1 MKQEEMVNYF
11 YSSIAGG
18 QLSRYDKANS
28 GIWWTYSS
36 LKIGDYNKLRCFF
49 TSLHTIKSLRVRW
62 LYYNYGDRDQK
73 WFSLAYTLCW
83 VSLLLIKYK

>member
-1 MKQEEMVNYF
+1 MVNYF

-36 LKIGDYNKLRCFF
+36 LKIGDNNKLRCFF
-49 TSLHTIKSLRVRW
+49 HFITH
-62 LYYNYGDRDQK
+62 DQVFMSK
-73 WFSLAYTLCW
+73 MTVLQLWGQGSKMIFFSIYPMLGQS
-83 VSLLLIKYK
+83 VIDKV

>member
-49 TSLHTIKSLRVRW
+49 TSLHTIKSLWVRW
-62 LYYNYGDRDQK
+62 LLQLWGQGSK
-73 WFSLAYTLCW
+73 MIFFSIYPMLGQS
-83 VSLLLIKYK
+83 VIDKV